1 MASAAEAKE
10 MRPVLKLKPL
20 RASDPQEGLVDQ
32 RGWLQRVTGALGSH
46 FLNRDGPQ
54 FRVNQVVKLV

>member
-1 MASAAEAKE
+1 